1 MKKAYI
7 LAVCAAMAG
16 TVLAGCGPAEE
27 NTQIGEPQLTAA
39 ETEET
44 TAEETT
50 AAETTAAE
58 TSETTVS
65 ETTAEETTT
74 VSETVTEAETTAEEK
89 KEEKKEEEK
98 KDDQNSQPENGNS
111 EQPSDG
117 GQTSGSFGDDDLAFS
132 FGNAQAKLDEDLAGF
147 IAANAPDSET
157 CDPSCLGNGEDC
169 IYSYAHFKING
180 YRETADS
187 PVKATSIEFTDS
199 EVSTSKGVK
208 IGSSKDDVIKAYGS
222 GYTEQGNM
230 IKYVS
235 GKKSLSFIMSGDTVS
250 VISYDLDILG

>member
-39 ETEET
+39 GTEET

-50 AAETTAAE
+50 AAETTAAETAE

-74 VSETVTEAETTAEEK
+74 VSETVTEAETAA
-89 KEEKKEEEK
+89 EEKKEEEK

-117 GQTSGSFGDDDLAFS
+117 GQSSGSFSDDDLVFS

-230 IKYVS
+230 LRYVS